1 MAVQVIK
8 TTFQLKRGTAAR
20 WKELNPVLRQGEPGF
35 EYDTG
40 KLKIGDGL
48 TAYND
53 LKYQTSKDYV
63 VNQPTSATFPLIG
76 EKDVIYKA
84 ENEKMLYQWNND
96 IKDYEPLNFVDLSE
110 INAFIT
116 SLQNKDIE
124 IEKNIASLTEQINK
138 ITEGAPEDF
147 DTLKEMY
154 DYIINLDVQN
164 PENKINGISI
174 EGNLLEIVDKIV
186 EIPLANY
193 IQAGVVKSS
202 DSVNK
207 IQVDEDGTMEVNSVG
222 ISKLV
227 QEDDVTLVFDSGD
240 SSL

>member
-1 MAVQVIK
+1 MAVQIIK

-35 EYDTG
+35 EFDTG

-48 TAYND
+48 TTYND
-53 LKYQTSKDYV
+53 LRYQTSKDYI

-84 ENEKMLYQWNND
+84 ENERMLYQWND
-96 IKDYEPLNFVDLSE
+96 SIGDYEQLNFVDLSE

-116 SLQNKDIE
+116 SLQNKDVE

-147 DTLKEMY
+147 DTLKEIY
-154 DYIINLDVQN
+154 DYITNLDVQN

-174 EGNLLEIVDKIV
+174 EGNLLEIVDKII

>member
-1 MAVQVIK
+1 MAVQVIQ
-8 TTFQLKRGTAAR
+8 TTFQFKRGTAAR

-35 EYDTG
+35 EFDTG

-63 VNQPTSATFPLIG
+63 INQPTSATFPLIG

-84 ENEKMLYQWNND
+84 ENEKMLYQWNEN
-96 IKDYEPLNFVDLSE
+96 INNYEPLNSIDLTE
-110 INAFIT
+110 VNASIA
-116 SLQNKDIE
+116 SLQKKDEE
-124 IEKNIASLTEQINK
+124 IEKTILDLIK
-138 ITEGAPEDF
+138 GA
-147 DTLKEMY
+147 
-154 DYIINLDVQN
+154 
-164 PENKINGISI
+164 SI
-174 EGNLLEIVDKIV
+174 EGELLEIVDNFI

-207 IQVDEDGTMEVNSVG
+207 IQVEKDGTMTVHSLG

-227 QEDDVTLVFDSGD
+227 QEDDITIVLDSGD
-240 SSL
+240 ASL

>member
-63 VNQPTSATFPLIG
+63 INQPTSATFPLIG

-84 ENEKMLYQWNND
+84 ENERMLYQWNES
-96 IKDYEPLNFVDLSE
+96 IKDYEQLNFVDLSE
-110 INAFIT
+110 INTFII

-147 DTLKEMY
+147 DTLKEIY
-154 DYIINLDVQN
+154 DYITNLDIQN
-164 PENKINGISI
+164 PESKINGISI
-174 EGNLLEIVDKIV
+174 EGNLLEIVDKII

>member
-63 VNQPTSATFPLIG
+63 INQPTSTTFPLIG

-116 SLQNKDIE
+116 SLQNKDVE
-124 IEKNIASLTEQINK
+124 IEKNIANLTEQINK

-147 DTLKEMY
+147 DTLKEIY
-154 DYIINLDVQN
+154 DYITNLDVQN

-174 EGNLLEIVDKIV
+174 EGNLLEIVDKII

>member
-1 MAVQVIK
+1 MAVQIIK

-35 EYDTG
+35 EFDTG

-53 LKYQTSKDYV
+53 LRYQTSKDYI

-84 ENEKMLYQWNND
+84 ENERMLYQWND
-96 IKDYEPLNFVDLSE
+96 SIGDYEQLNFVDLSE

-116 SLQNKDIE
+116 SLQNKDVE

-147 DTLKEMY
+147 DTLKEIY
-154 DYIINLDVQN
+154 DYITNLDVQN

-174 EGNLLEIVDKIV
+174 EGNLLEIVDKII

-222 ISKLV
+222 ISKIV
-227 QEDDVTLVFDSGD
+227 QEDDVTLVLDSGD

>member
-63 VNQPTSATFPLIG
+63 INQPTSTTFPLIG

-84 ENEKMLYQWNND
+84 ENERMLYQWNES
-96 IKDYEPLNFVDLSE
+96 IKDYEQLNFVDLSE

-116 SLQNKDIE
+116 SLQDKDVE

-147 DTLKEMY
+147 DTLKEIY
-154 DYIINLDVQN
+154 DYITNLDVQN

-174 EGNLLEIVDKIV
+174 EGNLLEIVDKII

>member
-63 VNQPTSATFPLIG
+63 INQPTSATFPLIG

-116 SLQNKDIE
+116 SLQNKDVE

-147 DTLKEMY
+147 DTLKEIY
-154 DYIINLDVQN
+154 DYITNLDVQN

-174 EGNLLEIVDKIV
+174 EGNLLEIVDKII

-207 IQVDEDGTMEVNSVG
+207 IQVDEDGTMEVHSVG